1 MADNKADIYKSI
13 GVTGLN
19 RQGGAIE
26 EEYERALTGIN
37 RHKVYAEM
45 QNDAV
50 IGAVLY
56 AIEMLIRQVPW
67 NTQPA
72 HDGATAVQAA
82 DFLRECLSDMST
94 GWVDT
99 LSEILTFLTWGW
111 TYMETTYKLRKGP
124 EQKDGRYRSKY
135 TDGKIGWRSWSIRA
149 QETLDEWEFDE
160 NGGIRGLW
168 QMAPPNYDRVF
179 IPIEKALLFRTTTRK
194 GNPEGRSILRS
205 AYRAWYFGK
214 NIENIEGIG
223 IERDLAGLPVGY
235 LPAAMLAAQDS
246 ESQTAVAAYKQL
258 IINIRR
264 DEQEGVLWPL
274 YFDENGNQT
283 SKLELLSTG
292 GSRQFDTDKIV
303 RRYDQR
309 KAMTVLADGILLGH
323 DGVGSFALADSKT
336 NLFSVALGGF
346 LDMIAGI
353 TDDGRPVGVVNEY
366 AIPRLMQLNN
376 IPPDDYPI
384 LTHGDIESV
393 DLGQLGDFISKL
405 AGAGAPLFPNQELEN
420 WLLRQGG
427 MPTMEEE

>member
-1 MADNKADIYKSI
+1 MADNKTDIYKPV

-19 RQGGAIE
+19 RQGGTIE

-45 QNDAV
+45 QNDAI

-56 AIEMLIRQVPW
+56 AMEMLIRQVTWPVR
-67 NTQPA
+67 PA
-72 HDGATAVQAA
+72 HDGATAVAAA
-82 DFLRECLSDMST
+82 DFLRECLADMST

-99 LSEILTFLTWGW
+99 LSEVLTFMPWGW
-111 TYMETTYKLRKGP
+111 AYMETTYKLRKGP
-124 EQKDGRYRSKY
+124 EQKDGRYRSKHR
-135 TDGKIGWRSWSIRA
+135 DGKIGWRSWSIRA
-149 QETLDEWEFDE
+149 QETLDDWEFDE
-160 NGGIRGLW
+160 NGGIRGMW
-168 QMAPPNYDRVF
+168 QMAPPDFDRVF

-223 IERDLAGLPVGY
+223 IERDLAGLPIGY
-235 LPAAMLAAQDS
+235 LPASLLAAQDS

-258 IINIRR
+258 VINIRR

-274 YFDENGNQT
+274 YFDENGNQV

-309 KAMTVLADGILLGH
+309 KAMTVLADFILVGH
-323 DGVGSFALADSKT
+323 DSHGSFALSSNKT
-336 NLFSVALGGF
+336 DLFAVALGSF

-376 IPPDDYPI
+376 IGPDDYPI
-384 LTHGDIESV
+384 LTHDDIESV
-393 DLGQLGDFISKL
+393 DLPQLGDFISKL

-427 MPTMEEE
+427 MPTVEE